1 MSNEVPPGVP
11 VSAPIRVKP
20 SATPVVL
27 SESTKI
33 VLVAGF
39 AYAASQFIRSEVAMA
54 AVIPAAGILVTWF
67 WGLWHRL
74 RTWGAL
80 RFLAHLADD
89 EVAVVGKPK

>member
-1 MSNEVPPGVP
+1 MSEEP
-11 VSAPIRVKP
+11 VNKPITVKP
-20 SATPVVL
+20 TATPVVL

-33 VLVAGF
+33 VLVAAF
-39 AYAASQFIRSEVAMA
+39 AYMASLFIRSEIAMA

-89 EVAVVGKPK
+89 EVAVVGKRK